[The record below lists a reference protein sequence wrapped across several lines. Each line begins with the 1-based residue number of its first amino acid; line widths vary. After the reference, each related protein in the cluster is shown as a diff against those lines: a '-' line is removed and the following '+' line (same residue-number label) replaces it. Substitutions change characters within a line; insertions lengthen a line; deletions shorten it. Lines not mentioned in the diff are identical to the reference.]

1 MIKALLV
8 VATLL
13 VASTTAE
20 AALPWKTVAELEKDI
35 TNSQTGLCGPDQF
48 LVKMQTMKDGV
59 IYIILAAGDTRRF
72 VIAELGDDNLPKTLY
87 IGRVSQDGKLEVSLQ
102 RAFIPG
108 ESPCPILFPTQVKG

>member
-1 MIKALLV
+1 MIRTLFVAL
-8 VATLL
+8 TLL
-13 VASTTAE
+13 ATCATAD

-48 LVKMQTMKDGV
+48 LVKMQTVKDGV

-87 IGRVSQDGKLEVSLQ
+87 IGRVTQDGKLEISLQ